1 MTACEAAA
9 PSAYSTSVSGSR
21 DYSRL
26 EQRLGHRFRD
36 GALLES
42 ALTHRSFLNEPPG
55 AGRTDNER
63 LEFLGDAVVDLVVG
77 HLLMRDFPALRE
89 GELSIARARVVN
101 EQGLAGVATSLDL
114 GEWLFLG
121 RGEEQSGGRNR
132 SSLLA
137 NALEAVVAAVFLDGG
152 YDAAAGLI
160 ERTFASVVASAASV
174 PVAPYDAKTELQGAA
189 QAKWHEA
196 PRYSVLEEQGP
207 DHQKMFLVAATL
219 GGRELGRGEGRTKKE
234 AEQRAAAH
242 ALATMAAEAAEAA
255 EISAAAEISEFAA
268 AAVKDA

>member
-55 AGRTDNER
+55 AGRSDNER

-121 RGEEQSGGRNR
+121 RGEERSGGRNR

-160 ERTFASVVASAASV
+160 ERTFASVVASAS
-174 PVAPYDAKTELQGAA
+174 APAAPTDAKTELQGAA

-207 DHQKMFLVAATL
+207 NHQRMFLVAATL
-219 GGRELGRGEGRTKKE
+219 SGRELGRGEGRTKKE

-242 ALATMAAEAAEAA
+242 ALATMAAEAAAAA
-255 EISAAAEISEFAA
+255 EISAVAEISEFAA
-268 AAVKDA
+268 TAVKDA